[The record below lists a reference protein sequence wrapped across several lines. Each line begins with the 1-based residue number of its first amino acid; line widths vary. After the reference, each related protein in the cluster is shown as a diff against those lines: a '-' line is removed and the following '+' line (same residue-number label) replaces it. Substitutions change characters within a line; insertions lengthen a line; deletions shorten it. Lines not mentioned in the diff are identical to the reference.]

1 MDSGQGFEQV
11 FQLPSFHRGEVAAA
25 ETAGAST
32 GARIT
37 AALVAPGWECGLA
50 AAFKRNFATTS
61 CCSQVVLALAA
72 LKGIAVGL
80 PSSKTAYSRRLSI
93 ASIVEAC

>member
-1 MDSGQGFEQV
+1 M
-11 FQLPSFHRGEVAAA
+11 VAAA

-37 AALVAPGWECGLA
+37 AALVAPGLACGLA
-50 AAFKRNFATTS
+50 AAFERNFAAAS

-72 LKGIAVGL
+72 LKGIAVGP
-80 PSSKTAYSRRLSI
+80 PSSKTAYLRRLSI
-93 ASIVEAC
+93 AFVVEAW